1 MFCKVTTEEL
11 KKVSVGVDELN
22 MMSPRRRNEHN
33 EQLDAVL
40 KRAVQREPH
49 KFQEKA
55 FIWQLK

>member
-1 MFCKVTTEEL
+1 MFCKITTDEL
-11 KKVSVGVDELN
+11 KKVSVGSDALN
-22 MMSPRRRNEHN
+22 MMSPRQRNEHN

-55 FIWQLK
+55 FIWQVK